1 MGWELLNVD
10 EAVDLRDFDTI
21 SSLHKIPIG
30 NYADDIINL
39 R

>member
-1 MGWELLNVD
+1 MGWELINTNEYVDIRDMNVKAL
-10 EAVDLRDFDTI
+10 E
-21 SSLHKIPIG
+21 KIPIG